1 MFSEA
6 SVIQMTSSPTILDKI
21 FAAKRQEVVARM
33 LERPLAEVET
43 AALGAMPPMDFI
55 AALKRKGTIFP
66 ALIAEIK
73 FASPSR
79 GMLLDNHDPVRL
91 ASLYQENGAAA
102 LSILTD
108 EKYFQ
113 GSLEY
118 LEWVAQT
125 SPRLPLL
132 RKDFIY
138 HPYQVYEG
146 RAAGADAMLL
156 IVAELAE
163 NQLLELHQLINHLN
177 MDVLVEV
184 HTLEELQIA
193 LRCKASLIGINNRDL
208 HTFQVSLETTRSLRP
223 HIPSGVCVVAESGI
237 HTWKEASELARLGID
252 AMLVGEALVTAAD
265 IGAKVR
271 ELTGLLGVDAETPT
285 AEKSNR
291 TKP

>member
-6 SVIQMTSSPTILDKI
+6 SVIQMTIDPTILDKI
-21 FAAKRQEVVARM
+21 FAAKRQEIAARM
-33 LERPLAEVET
+33 LERPLAEVQA
-43 AALGAMPPMDFI
+43 AALGAMPPMDFT
-55 AALKRKGTIFP
+55 AALKRKEARLP

-79 GMLLDNHDPVRL
+79 GILLESGDPERL

-108 EKYFQ
+108 EEYFK

-118 LEWVAQT
+118 LERVAQT

-132 RKDFIY
+132 RKDFIC

-146 RAAGADAMLL
+146 RAAGADAILL

-163 NQLLELHQLINHLN
+163 NQLLELHQLINHLG
-177 MDVLVEV
+177 MDALVEV
-184 HTLEELQIA
+184 HTLEELQTA

-223 HIPSGVCVVAESGI
+223 HIPPVVCVVAESGI
-237 HTWKEASELARLGID
+237 HTWKEASELAQLSVD
-252 AMLVGEALVTAAD
+252 AMLVGEALVTAVD

-271 ELTGLLGVDAETPT
+271 ELTGQLRFDIEAPPT
-285 AEKSNR
+285 GKADRIEL
-291 TKP
+291 